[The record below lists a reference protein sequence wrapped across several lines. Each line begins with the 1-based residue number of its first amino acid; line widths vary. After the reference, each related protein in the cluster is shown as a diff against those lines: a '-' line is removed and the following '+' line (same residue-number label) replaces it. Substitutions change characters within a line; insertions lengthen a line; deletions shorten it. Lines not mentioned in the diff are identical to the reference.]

1 MKLKPAVIE
10 PEYTIYY
17 KRISTLP
24 LIVIKCWLLK
34 FKMMRKVFKV
44 QLIAGKAGVGEVRY
58 KIRPI
63 FYIRRALD
71 DEN

>member
-1 MKLKPAVIE
+1 MKLNPEVIE

-17 KRISTLP
+17 KSISTLP

-44 QLIAGKAGVGEVRY
+44 QLIAGAGKVGEVRY